1 MTAEVFFMTD
11 KATQAEEQASVEE
24 EETHQEVLEEGA
36 AEAAQSDLQEQL
48 AEAQA
53 QAAEYLDGWQR
64 ARAELANYKRRV
76 ETQRA
81 EMVFSANADLLIK
94 LLPILDDLELAVA
107 NSPNGDAEAWK
118 EWSDGIALILA
129 KFHTVLTSV
138 GVSPIPAEGET
149 FDPNIH
155 EAISH
160 EPSPDHESG
169 QIIAQVRQG
178 YKLGDRVLRA
188 SLVRVAQ

>member
-1 MTAEVFFMTD
+1 MTD
-11 KATQAEEQASVEE
+11 ETTQAEKELTTE
-24 EETHQEVLEEGA
+24 EETLHETKEEGTKEPTA
-36 AEAAQSDLQEQL
+36 PELLEQL

-76 ETQRA
+76 EAQRS
-81 EMVFSANADLLIK
+81 EMILSANADLLAK
-94 LLPILDDLELAVA
+94 LLPILDDLELALA
-107 NSPNGDAEAWK
+107 NSPNGDAEAWQ
-118 EWSDGIALILA
+118 EWREGITLILH
-129 KFHTVLTSV
+129 KFRAALSSV
-138 GVSPIPAEGET
+138 GVSPIQAEGEI
-149 FDPNIH
+149 FDPNVH

-178 YKLGDRVLRA
+178 YRLGDRVLRA

>member
-1 MTAEVFFMTD
+1 MTD
-11 KATQAEEQASVEE
+11 EATQAEEQAITEEQETLQEVQE
-24 EETHQEVLEEGA
+24 EETEEGA
-36 AEAAQSDLQEQL
+36 APDLLDQL

-76 ETQRA
+76 ESQRA
-81 EMVFSANADLLIK
+81 EMILSANAELLIK

-107 NSPNGDAEAWK
+107 NSPNGNVEAWE
-118 EWSDGIALILA
+118 EWREGIALILN
-129 KFHTVLTSV
+129 KFHTVLASV
-138 GVSPIPAEGET
+138 GVSAIPAEGES
-149 FDPNIH
+149 FDPNVH

-160 EPSPDHESG
+160 EPSSDHESG
-169 QIIAQVRQG
+169 EIIAQVRQG

>member
-1 MTAEVFFMTD
+1 MTD
-11 KATQAEEQASVEE
+11 EMTPAEEKAITEE
-24 EETHQEVLEEGA
+24 HKEHPEVQEEA
-36 AEAAQSDLQEQL
+36 AEEAAAPDLLDQL

-81 EMVFSANADLLIK
+81 EMVLSANADLLLK
-94 LLPILDDLELAVA
+94 LLPILDDLQLAVA
-107 NSPNGDAEAWK
+107 NSPNGDVEAWK
-118 EWSDGIALILA
+118 EWREGIALILN
-129 KFHTVLTSV
+129 KFETVLTNV
-138 GVSPIPAEGET
+138 GVTPIPAEGES
-149 FDPNIH
+149 FDPNVH

-169 QIIAQVRQG
+169 EIIAQVRQG

>member
-1 MTAEVFFMTD
+1 MTD
-11 KATQAEEQASVEE
+11 EMTQAEEQVTKEE
-24 EETHQEVLEEGA
+24 QEALEEVQEEA
-36 AEAAQSDLQEQL
+36 AEVAPPDLLDQL
-48 AEAQA
+48 AEAEA

-76 ETQRA
+76 ENQRS
-81 EMVFSANADLLIK
+81 EMILSANAELLLK

-107 NSPNGDAEAWK
+107 NSPNGDVEAWK
-118 EWSDGIALILA
+118 EWRDGITLILN
-129 KFHTVLTSV
+129 KFHTVLASV
-138 GVSPIPAEGET
+138 GVSPIPAEGES
-149 FDPNIH
+149 FDPNMH

-169 QIIAQVRQG
+169 EIIAQVRQG

>member
-1 MTAEVFFMTD
+1 MIDET
-11 KATQAEEQASVEE
+11 TQAEEQAATEDE
-24 EETHQEVLEEGA
+24 K
-36 AEAAQSDLQEQL
+36 DLQEIPEEGVEEATAPDLLDQL

-81 EMVFSANADLLIK
+81 EMVLSANAELLLK

-107 NSPNGDAEAWK
+107 NSPDGDVEAWK
-118 EWSDGIALILA
+118 EWREGIALIVT

-138 GVSPIPAEGET
+138 GVTPIPAEGES
-149 FDPNIH
+149 FDPNVH

-160 EPSPDHESG
+160 EPSSDHESG
-169 QIIAQVRQG
+169 EIIAQVRQG

>member
-1 MTAEVFFMTD
+1 MTD
-11 KATQAEEQASVEE
+11 ETTQAKEELTTEEEILRETEEEGVEE
-24 EETHQEVLEEGA
+24 PA
-36 AEAAQSDLQEQL
+36 APDLLDQL

-81 EMVFSANADLLIK
+81 EMILSANAELLAK
-94 LLPILDDLELAVA
+94 LLPILDDLELALA
-107 NSPNGDAEAWK
+107 NSPNDDAEVLM
-118 EWSDGIALILA
+118 EWREGITLILH
-129 KFHTVLTSV
+129 KFRAVLSSV
-138 GVSPIPAEGET
+138 GVSPIQAEGEV
-149 FDPNIH
+149 FDPTVH